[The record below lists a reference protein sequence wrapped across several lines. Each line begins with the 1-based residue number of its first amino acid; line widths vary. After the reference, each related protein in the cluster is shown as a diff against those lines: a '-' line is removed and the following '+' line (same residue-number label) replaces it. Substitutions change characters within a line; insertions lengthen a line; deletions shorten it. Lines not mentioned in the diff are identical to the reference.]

1 MSYPYAD
8 LREYLAELDK
18 RGLLT
23 TVSAPVNK
31 DTELV
36 PLVRLQFRGLPQEQR
51 RGFHFTNVTDS
62 RGRAFDGSIAIATF
76 AASREIYDLAVGA
89 GGAPGEGAQGV
100 GAQGERAQDAGQP
113 ATAGAAWARA
123 LGHPIEPVLVETGP
137 CKENVITGDA
147 LDAGGVDAF
156 PHPVSTPGFD
166 PAPFLTAGCWV
177 TRDVE
182 DGTYNVGTYR
192 GMIKGPRKIGLQMDT
207 PSQHIAIHLAKAKR
221 AGRKLEVAIIV
232 GVVPAVAL
240 SSVQKL
246 PYGFS
251 EYALAGGLMGRPLEV
266 VKAET
271 VDIDVPAHAEIVIEG
286 YIDPEDLEPEGP
298 FGEASGYMGPRTL
311 SPYVHVTAITHRTA
325 PVVQAFISEYPPSES
340 TLMRKIGFENVYTRF
355 LRQSCNIASVTK
367 VTFYESAS
375 VNMIITVSLANPTA
389 GQAWQAMYA
398 VAGYEPSMGKII
410 IAVDDDIDPEN
421 LESVWWALSYRL
433 QPHRDTKVLEGRV
446 ARLDPSA
453 PNVVGQPAPAASS
466 LLIDAT
472 RGGPYPPTS
481 LPSKER
487 MAAAEARWAELGLP
501 PLTLQAPWFGAEFG
515 AWDEDNR
522 EQARRAEAGDYLK

>member
-1 MSYPYAD
+1 MSYPYTD
-8 LREYLAELDK
+8 LREYLTALDK

-23 TVSAPVNK
+23 TVAAPVNK

-36 PLVRLQFRGLPQEQR
+36 PLVRLQFRGLSAGQR

-62 RGRAFDGSIAIATF
+62 RGRTFDGSIAISTF
-76 AASREIYDLAVGA
+76 AASREIYNLAVGA
-89 GGAPGEGAQGV
+89 VGYGGAAGE
-100 GAQGERAQDAGQP
+100 EAGP
-113 ATAGAAWARA
+113 ATAGQAWAQA
-123 LGHPIEPVLVETGP
+123 LEHPIEPRLVETGP
-137 CKENVITGDA
+137 CKENVIIGHA
-147 LDAGGVDAF
+147 LDAAGVDAF

-207 PSQHIAIHLAKAKR
+207 PSQHIAIHLAKARR

-251 EYALAGGLMGRPLEV
+251 EYALAGGLMGRPLDV
-266 VKAET
+266 VRAET

-286 YIDPEDLEPEGP
+286 YIDPEDLESEGP
-298 FGEASGYMGPRTL
+298 FGEASGYMGPRTI
-311 SPYVHVTAITHRTA
+311 SPYVHVTAITHRSA

-375 VNMIITVSLANPTA
+375 VNMIIAVSLANPTA

-410 IAVDDDIDPEN
+410 IALDDDIDPEN
-421 LESVWWALSYRL
+421 LESIWWALSYRL
-433 QPHRDTKVLEGRV
+433 QPHRDTKVVEGRV
-446 ARLDPSA
+446 ARLTQTSTSSGLADTEAKAVAVMPSGRRPESHIVITLTLAATDPSA
-453 PNVVGQPAPAASS
+453 ALKLDWLVSTDVNDI
-466 LLIDAT
+466 LT
-472 RGGPYPPTS
+472 TS
-481 LPSKER
+481 
-487 MAAAEARWAELGLP
+487 
-501 PLTLQAPWFGAEFG
+501 
-515 AWDEDNR
+515 R
-522 EQARRAEAGDYLK
+522 EQ

>member
-1 MSYPYAD
+1 MTYPYAD
-8 LREYLAELDK
+8 LREYLAMLDA
-18 RGLLT
+18 RGLLAT
-23 TVSAPVNK
+23 IAAPVNK

-36 PLVRLQFRGLPQEQR
+36 PLVRLQFRGLPAEQR
-51 RGFHFTNVTDS
+51 RGFHFTNVTDG
-62 RGRAFDGSIAIATF
+62 RGRAFDGSVAIATF
-76 AASREIYDLAVGA
+76 AASREIYDLAVGVAGPGGA
-89 GGAPGEGAQGV
+89 GGTGPST
-100 GAQGERAQDAGQP
+100 AGQ
-113 ATAGAAWARA
+113 AWARA
-123 LGHPIEPVLVETGP
+123 LEHPIEPRLVETGP
-137 CKENVITGDA
+137 CKENVLTGDA
-147 LDAGGVDAF
+147 LGDAGVDAF

-207 PSQHIAIHLAKAKR
+207 PSQHIAIHLAKARR
-221 AGRKLEVAIIV
+221 AGRTLEVAIVI
-232 GVVPAVAL
+232 GVTPAVAL

-251 EYALAGGLMGRPLEV
+251 EYALAGGLMGRPLDV
-266 VKAET
+266 VRAET

-298 FGEASGYMGPRTL
+298 FGEASGYMGPKTM
-311 SPYVHVTAITHRTA
+311 SPYVHVTAITHRSA

-355 LRQSCNIASVTK
+355 LRRSCNIASVTK

-375 VNMIITVSLANPTA
+375 VNMIIAISLADPTA

-398 VAGYEPSMGKII
+398 VAGYEPSMGKVI
-410 IAVDDDIDPEN
+410 IALDDDVDPEN
-421 LESVWWALSYRL
+421 LESVWWALSYRF
-433 QPHRDTKVLEGRV
+433 QPHRDVKVLEGRV

-453 PNVVGQPAPAASS
+453 PNVPGQPAPAASA

-481 LPSKER
+481 LPSRQR
-487 MAAAEARWAELGLP
+487 MTEAGALWRELGLP
-501 PLTLQAPWFGAEFG
+501 PLTLRAPWFGTEFG
-515 AWDEDNR
+515 AWGEDDR
-522 EQARRAEAGDYLK
+522 ARARRAEAGDYR